1 MIKTRSACLPAA
13 SVPIW
18 LAESGKGELRDL
30 ERAALRL
37 HRCGEYALNSRRLA
51 REGER
56 YRLAAARACL
66 ERRVELPK
74 DYEEN
79 PLDDQEKLDEIRRAV
94 FGSAPNSK
102 PQRQQK

>member
-1 MIKTRSACLPAA
+1 MNLIGNNALTDELRPDEVLGRKIYR
-13 SVPIW
+13 

-66 ERRVELPK
+66 ERRAELPK

-79 PLDDQEKLDEIRRAV
+79 PLDDQEKLDAIRLRV
-94 FGSAPNSK
+94 FGSVPE
-102 PQRQQK
+102 